1 MCAGGARGKITVRQA
16 VRRVR
21 RVRHGMSGWNMVKIN
36 IIAVGRL
43 KEKFFAEAMAE
54 YAKRLS
60 AYCSFSVTEIPPAPP
75 SKAPAEQSAAETDAL
90 LAKVSG
96 CAVALDGRG
105 RRMSSETFARFIA
118 DKCSGGASEFS
129 FLVGGSH
136 GLDEKAL
143 KRADAV
149 VSFGEMTFPH
159 QLFRVMLAEQIYR
172 AFTINAGTPY
182 HK

>member
-21 RVRHGMSGWNMVKIN
+21 RGMSGWNMVKIN

-105 RRMSSETFARFIA
+105 RRMSSETFAWFIA
-118 DKCSGGASEFS
+118 DKCSGGAWSS
-129 FLVGGSH
+129 ASLSGAVT
-136 GLDEKAL
+136 GLT
-143 KRADAV
+143 KR
-149 VSFGEMTFPH
+149 
-159 QLFRVMLAEQIYR
+159 L
-172 AFTINAGTPY
+172 
-182 HK
+182 

>member
-1 MCAGGARGKITVRQA
+1 M
-16 VRRVR
+16 
-21 RVRHGMSGWNMVKIN
+21 
-36 IIAVGRL
+36 
-43 KEKFFAEAMAE
+43 
-54 YAKRLS
+54 
-60 AYCSFSVTEIPPAPP
+60 
-75 SKAPAEQSAAETDAL
+75 
-90 LAKVSG
+90 
-96 CAVALDGRG
+96 
-105 RRMSSETFARFIA
+105 
-118 DKCSGGASEFS
+118 EFS